1 MEELNPKEIYEKL
14 IVSRK
19 AYEDRAEQLAKVT
32 IPYLFT
38 GTGSTETTKMNDT
51 YASRYSA
58 IAINSLAS
66 NMSLTLLPPS
76 GSSFRFDPDSK
87 SMEDFTQGDAD
98 MRAEIMALL
107 GTNMSRVNKEI
118 ENQQIRPQFHE
129 LLLNMIAVAPV
140 VVEKVEKEGIK
151 WHSIRNFAV
160 KLGVTGE
167 PLQIVVRET
176 MDRQEVPEDID
187 IDEGVDTVDLYTLC
201 NYSNKEWIVTQS
213 IEGDIVGKE
222 TKYKKDKLPYVYLG
236 WTRQKGDTYHRPYAE
251 QYYGILEDYAN
262 MNKILVQ
269 GSLIASKSLIMVNP
283 LGVTRKSDVADS
295 SNGDVIDG
303 KADEVTAFQLGKNY
317 DFQVPMQHKNELIQ
331 QIDRAFLSRQGTQR
345 QAERV
350 TAEEIRQDA
359 QELEKSLAGIYS
371 VMAKKFNKWLILQIM
386 EELNI
391 KFDSI
396 DVAVVTGLDALG
408 RNIESQKMDNF
419 MTRIANLGLQAWLK
433 EDEIISRYASYD
445 GIDTVNLV
453 KSPNEV
459 ATERQQANE
468 QALQQQ
474 LLTSGADSLGKSA
487 GQAAVQ
493 PQQ

>member
-1 MEELNPKEIYEKL
+1 MSHKELYESL
-14 IVSRK
+14 STTRK
-19 AYEDRAEQLAKVT
+19 AYEDRAKEISKLT
-32 IPYLFT
+32 IPYLFVDD
-38 GTGSTETTKMNDT
+38 GASESTLIEDT

-58 IAINSLAS
+58 IAINALAS

-76 GSSFRFDPDSK
+76 GSSFRFDPDNK
-87 SMEDFTQGDAD
+87 AMEDFTRGDAN
-98 MRAEIMALL
+98 MRAGIMALL
-107 GTNMSRVNKEI
+107 GTQMARVNKEI
-118 ENQQIRPQFHE
+118 ENQEIRPQFFE
-129 LLLNMIAVAPV
+129 LLQCMIAVSPV
-140 VVEKVEKEGIK
+140 VVEKVKGNGIK
-151 WHSIRNFAV
+151 WHNIKTFAV
-160 KLGVTGE
+160 KLDTRGE
-167 PLQIVVRET
+167 PLVLIVKET
-176 MDRQEVPEDID
+176 LHKEDVPKGIE
-187 IDEGVDTVDLYTLC
+187 IDEDADTADLYTMCELKD
-201 NYSNKEWIVTQS
+201 NKWTVTQS
-213 IEGDIVGKE
+213 IDNEIVGNE
-222 TKYKKDKLPYVYLG
+222 STYAKDMLPYVYLG

-251 QYYGILEDYAN
+251 QYLGILKDYSN
-262 MNKILVQ
+262 INKILIE
-269 GSLIASKSLIMVNP
+269 GGLIASKSLIMVNP
-283 LGVTRKSDVADS
+283 LGTTRKKDVSDS
-295 SNGDVIDG
+295 KNGDVIDG
-303 KADEVTAFQLGKNY
+303 RSDEVTAFQLGKNY
-317 DFQVPMQHKNELIQ
+317 DFQIPMQHKNELIQ

-419 MTRIANLGLQAWLK
+419 MTRIANLGLQTWLK